1 MDIKYICNFDLE
13 GLHIISGS
21 PFVMKNY
28 EHHNISYYISKS
40 YKIQV
45 KNVNSIFFLC
55 VMHKLFIFNR
65 TGRWDLSADVCQLTS
80 TLNLTV
86 WLQHMLVFAMLKID
100 KGPNTN
106 IDGKAVEHIL
116 QCSDSLPIASPPAE

>member
-1 MDIKYICNFDLE
+1 MSTIILVITYQNLIKFKLR
-13 GLHIISGS
+13 
-21 PFVMKNY
+21 M
-28 EHHNISYYISKS
+28 
-40 YKIQV
+40 
-45 KNVNSIFFLC
+45 SI
-55 VMHKLFIFNR
+55 HKLFIFNR